1 MCQAAFGSSSR
12 YLSCTVCRPSLQYVC
27 PSTDIR
33 GSALSQSRYDY
44 YPGEFLCTF
53 SNGDNYHDREFQDCY
68 YHNSDGQTAF
78 ALNFQSTVGPSAS
91 TATAVLNCRN
101 PAPQGYRTRKRSVET
116 PPAKPKISREDLSAG
131 MINMRDALSASHGV
145 SEYMT
150 EISAR
155 RF

>member
-33 GSALSQSRYDY
+33 GSALSQSRYDLY
-44 YPGEFLCTF
+44 SGGFLCTF
-53 SNGDNYHDREFQDCY
+53 SNGDGYRDRDFQDCTY
-68 YHNSDGQTAF
+68 SNRDGQIKNARSLHATVF
-78 ALNFQSTVGPSAS
+78 ASAS
-91 TATAVLNCRN
+91 TATALLNCRN